1 MLKGPEYKNTLLN
14 FDLKSF
20 LEEFSGR
27 NPSAIKKKYPEL
39 YLILASQLKLYPK
52 AAKKL
57 PSYADKYCYFTTK
70 SYEQSSSEA
79 LAVYKA
85 KLFSGDTLVDLTG
98 GLGVDDFAFSRPFKK
113 VISVDNDLELNML
126 ARVNFIKLGVENIE
140 RIDSTA
146 EDFLKTAPAADL
158 VYLDADRRTLSRKA
172 VTLHDS
178 SPPML
183 EILPKIFEAA
193 SKVLLKLSPLIDISY
208 IIKSLP
214 HILWIKVISLD
225 NEVKEI
231 LVFLEKHHSGSI
243 DIIAAD
249 IDPDENAQNEKNYS
263 ARHTENL
270 SPVIGHTGSYFYEPS
285 ASLVKSGLVNHYA
298 ASHGLSTISKNGVF
312 LLSDKIVNDFFG
324 RSFLI
329 KNNLKY
335 SKSILKK
342 YFKDQGIKKA
352 NISCRHF
359 PANEAE
365 LKKLFGI
372 HDGGKEYL
380 FFTTNSAGEKLVYH
394 CRKLDHQ
401 EIKMGRSL

>member
-27 NPSAIKKKYPEL
+27 NPAAIKKKYSEM

-57 PSYADKYCYFTTK
+57 PVFAENYCYFTTK

-79 LAVYKA
+79 LAAYKA
-85 KLFSGDTLVDLTG
+85 KLFSGDTLVDLAG
-98 GLGVDDFAFSRPFKK
+98 GLGVDDFAFSRSFKK
-113 VISVDNDLELNML
+113 VVSVDNDLELNEL
-126 ARVNFIKLGVENIE
+126 ARINFSKLGAENIV

-158 VYLDADRRTLSRKA
+158 VYLDADRRTSSRKA

-178 SPPML
+178 SPPVL
-183 EILPKIFEAA
+183 EILPKIFDAA

-208 IIKSLP
+208 LSRTLP
-214 HILWIKVISLD
+214 FVRWIKVISLN

-231 LVFLEKHHSGSI
+231 LVFLENSFSGMIKIHAI
-243 DIIAAD
+243 DI
-249 IDPDENAQNEKNYS
+249 NEGGNDKSYS
-263 ARHTENL
+263 AIHTDNL
-270 SPVIGHTGSYFYEPS
+270 SPACNHTGIFFYEPS
-285 ASLVKSGLVNHYA
+285 ASLVKSGLVNHFA
-298 ASHGLSTISKNGVF
+298 ASHGLSTITKNGVF
-312 LLSDKIVNDFFG
+312 LLSDKIVNNFFG
-324 RSFLI
+324 RCFLI
-329 KNNLKY
+329 KNILKY
-335 SKSILKK
+335 SKSALKK

-359 PANEAE
+359 PVSEASI
-365 LKKLFGI
+365 KKPFSI
-372 HDGGKEYL
+372 SDGGDEYL
-380 FFTTNSAGEKLVYH
+380 FFTTNSAGEKLLYH
-394 CRKLDHQ
+394 CRKL
-401 EIKMGRSL
+401 